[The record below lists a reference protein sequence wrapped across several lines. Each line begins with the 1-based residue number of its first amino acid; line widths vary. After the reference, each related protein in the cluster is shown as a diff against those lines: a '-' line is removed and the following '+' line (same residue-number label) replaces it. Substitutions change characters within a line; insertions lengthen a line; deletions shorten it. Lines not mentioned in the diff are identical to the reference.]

1 MPEIIIAKIYR
12 KGQEQ
17 SVRIPPQFHFKGNRL
32 HIRNLRGAVLLEP
45 IFSGFDHWATTLDR
59 FKTPF
64 MSGDRNQPTAPDRP
78 LFL

>member
-1 MPEIIIAKIYR
+1 MPEIIIAKIFR

-45 IFSGFDHWATTLDR
+45 IFSSFEHWSTTMDR
-59 FKTPF
+59 FQTPF
-64 MSGDRNQPTAPDRP
+64 MKGNRNQPEAPTHGI
-78 LFL
+78 FA